1 MKHKKGFAAVL
12 LTLII
17 SALLSVS
24 AFAASDGFS
33 DVPEASPFY
42 ESVTYLAGQGITYGT
57 GKRPVC
63 TGHTDYGAPMGN
75 NDLPGL

>member
-24 AFAASDGFS
+24 AFAASDGW
-33 DVPEASPFY
+33 AGH
-42 ESVTYLAGQGITYGT
+42 YLRY

-63 TGHTDYGAPMGN
+63 TGHTYYGAPMGN

>member
-33 DVPEASPFY
+33 DVPETSPFY
-42 ESVTYLAGQGITYGT
+42 ESVTYLAGRGIT
-57 GKRPVC
+57 C
-63 TGHTDYGAPMGN
+63 GAPMGN